1 MKNSEVGSPGL
12 GQVVLEKNER
22 TTVFFT
28 TNTPILQYS
37 NTPELICRLG
47 PEA

>member
-1 MKNSEVGSPGL
+1 MEYWKRTK
-12 GQVVLEKNER
+12 EKLL
-22 TTVFFT
+22 FFI

-37 NTPELICRLG
+37 ITPEFVSCLG

>member
-1 MKNSEVGSPGL
+1 MEYWK
-12 GQVVLEKNER
+12 R
-22 TTVFFT
+22 TKEQLLFFI

-37 NTPELICRLG
+37 NTPELVSSLG